1 MDNDD
6 AGMVI
11 PSSPSAETSSSS
23 SDMDTEVT
31 TKTHLL
37 RILFLS
43 PFIHERNHVDTRG
56 VVLAQSTC
64 SFFRDRS
71 TTLGTL
77 MGVSLADGED
87 RPQETAAEQER
98 GTLPA
103 PAPEEEGWRW
113 RRRWR
118 PRRGAS
124 WWRLCRD
131 DVGGTTPLAHFLHME
146 RQLSGAG
153 LLCGG
158 GGGEATAPLFENGR
172 VLPSSS
178 SAAAVG
184 EERGKWK
191 LRMSAQGSL
200 SMARRAPRGT
210 SA

>member
-1 MDNDD
+1 MY
-6 AGMVI
+6 
-11 PSSPSAETSSSS
+11 
-23 SDMDTEVT
+23 
-31 TKTHLL
+31 
-37 RILFLS
+37 
-43 PFIHERNHVDTRG
+43 ERNYVDMRG

-87 RPQETAAEQER
+87 RPQETAEEEEQER
-98 GTLPA
+98 GTPPA
-103 PAPEEEGWRW
+103 PAAEEEGWRW

-146 RQLSGAG
+146 RQLSRAG
-153 LLCGG
+153 LLCG

-178 SAAAVG
+178 AATTAVAVG

-191 LRMSAQGSL
+191 LRRSAQGSL
-200 SMARRAPRGT
+200 SLARLPVLLTGICSGGA
-210 SA
+210 

>member
-1 MDNDD
+1 MDNDDD

-23 SDMDTEVT
+23 SDIDTE
-31 TKTHLL
+31 
-37 RILFLS
+37 
-43 PFIHERNHVDTRG
+43 
-56 VVLAQSTC
+56 STC

-87 RPQETAAEQER
+87 RPQETVAAEEER
-98 GTLPA
+98 GTQLA

-124 WWRLCRD
+124 WWRMCRD

-146 RQLSGAG
+146 RQLSRAG
-153 LLCGG
+153 LLCG

-178 SAAAVG
+178 AATAAVVG

-191 LRMSAQGSL
+191 LRRSAQGQGSL
-200 SMARRAPRGT
+200 TLARLPVLLTGICSGGA
-210 SA
+210 

>member
-1 MDNDD
+1 MRC
-6 AGMVI
+6 V
-11 PSSPSAETSSSS
+11 
-23 SDMDTEVT
+23 
-31 TKTHLL
+31 LL
-37 RILFLS
+37 
-43 PFIHERNHVDTRG
+43 V
-56 VVLAQSTC
+56 QSTC

-87 RPQETAAEQER
+87 QPPETVAEEER
-98 GTLPA
+98 GTPTA
-103 PAPEEEGWRW
+103 PAPEEGWRW

-124 WWRLCRD
+124 WWRMCRD

-146 RQLSGAG
+146 RQLSRAG

-158 GGGEATAPLFENGR
+158 EGEATAPLFENGR

-178 SAAAVG
+178 ATAVG

-191 LRMSAQGSL
+191 LRRSAQGSL
-200 SMARRAPRGT
+200 TLARLPVLLTGICSGGA
-210 SA
+210 